1 VRFEASKDTGK
12 DEDAGRTLVEA
23 MSDLARLQLGEEE
36 ADKRLA
42 ALIEEHTRGALRR
55 SPCWT
60 AMFITKKDLTIE
72 QYLLC
77 TCSCL

>member
-23 MSDLARLQLGEEE
+23 MSDLASLQLGEEE

-42 ALIEEHTRGALRR
+42 ALIEEHTRGAL
-55 SPCWT
+55 T
-60 AMFITKKDLTIE
+60 KITLLDCNVYHKKGPHH
-72 QYLLC
+72 
-77 TCSCL
+77 